1 MGAEGPLPGRP
12 AAVSGLRGVSD
23 DRTGFS
29 CRPAERGAGVSL
41 LRKLRHHGLVGSARI
56 AVGMCKAGWH
66 GWRVRKAPRY
76 RNPSAEELEQIER
89 ELRALGVEIADYSPS
104 VRAFQTFQ
112 VQGYF
117 PDDYLGGS
125 DSPVWHEK
133 LLEHWIASERLG
145 LLEYGAN
152 EIYVDVAAASSP
164 WAHAMRECKG
174 IDAYAID
181 LDHVGR
187 SFRHLPYYRIENAT
201 ATSFADGS
209 VQGASL
215 HCAYEMFLGDD
226 DSQLI
231 REIARILAPGGK
243 VVILPLY
250 LHSHYC
256 AYATATRAP
265 RNTCAWTAWA
275 SPRRGNTARRS

>member
-1 MGAEGPLPGRP
+1 
-12 AAVSGLRGVSD
+12 
-23 DRTGFS
+23 
-29 CRPAERGAGVSL
+29 
-41 LRKLRHHGLVGSARI
+41 
-56 AVGMCKAGWH
+56 MCKAGWH

-256 AYATATRAP
+256 AYATREYFGKGYSDPGAKEYVRLDCMGVPSSRKYSAAKLKSRVLDP
-265 RNTCAWTAWA
+265 IVSQGMSYSLLALRNKEELGPGIYCHFILEI
-275 SPRRGNTARRS
+275 RR